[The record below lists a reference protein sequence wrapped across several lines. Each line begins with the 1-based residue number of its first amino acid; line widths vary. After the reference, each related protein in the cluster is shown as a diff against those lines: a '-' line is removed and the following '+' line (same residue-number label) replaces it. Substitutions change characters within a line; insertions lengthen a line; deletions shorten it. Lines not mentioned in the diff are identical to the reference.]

1 MARKSRPPIRSLSSF
16 ANNCLHTMLRT
27 FSTRTRLRRPEV
39 LTLLII
45 AAIVLQFLPW
55 TRNDG
60 SIQGE
65 NQQWWWTS
73 HDPRPTAPRMTVIIL
88 SMDRFDSLQRLISSL
103 QESKYDGDV
112 IDLVVRFDRPDIQHQ
127 RPWLQRVRE
136 FRNSLRWKHGNI
148 RIAIA
153 NKTLGL
159 AESWFRAW
167 SPASDYERAVI
178 FEDDLEVSP
187 IWYQWL
193 KKAHDMY
200 AGNRD
205 DLAAFSLSHQHLV
218 PLKASNKTA
227 KEFPDDEPFMYALLG
242 SHGFSPLAK
251 IWKEFLEFVHCTQRR
266 GDNVSIATPELITS
280 DWYHNVVSKQSMWTQ
295 HFIYFTK
302 HHNLYNIYQFP
313 RDKVLT
319 AHWQE
324 KGAHFDG
331 KTRRRNYPLVQD
343 GDIDVDFPLDL
354 KKYDW
359 GANLVRVDTTPVLP
373 PVVMSVA
380 IGYSLDRFE
389 AFVGS
394 LRQVY
399 SGDVW
404 LLISGDASV
413 EVRDFLRLH
422 RVKTVETKGSLAA
435 PASKEWDNINRS
447 RFRFFVYVCNS
458 SAYSL
463 CLTTDFR
470 DSLFQADPF
479 QSIDPSVMKSGAPG
493 VLFLHEHNT
502 DMNDYHYDLMRSK
515 SCGLYEN
522 YATFLR
528 GTKIINGGSI
538 IGSPGA
544 FQQLADYITDKFKGC
559 NDQVTMNV
567 VVRADLLQNISI
579 SIHGQG
585 EGGMNI
591 VGYGGEVIKD
601 SSGKFLNKNCLVSPV
616 VHQYD
621 II

>member
-1 MARKSRPPIRSLSSF
+1 
-16 ANNCLHTMLRT
+16 MLRT
-27 FSTRTRLRRPEV
+27 FSTRTRFRRSQV
-39 LTLLII
+39 LTLLIV
-45 AAIVLQFLPW
+45 AAIVLQLFRRTELW

-73 HDPRPTAPRMTVIIL
+73 HAPRPTAPRMTVIIL

-103 QESKYDGDV
+103 QESKYDDDDV
-112 IDLVVRFDRPDIQHQ
+112 IDLVIRFDRPDIQYHK
-127 RPWLQRVRE
+127 PWLQRVRE

-167 SPASDYERAVI
+167 SPSSDDERAVI

-193 KKAHDMY
+193 KNVHDMY

-218 PLKASNKTA
+218 PLKGSNKTA
-227 KEFPDDEPFMYALLG
+227 KEFPDGEPFMYALLG

-280 DWYHNVVSKQSMWTQ
+280 DWYHSVVSKQSMWTQ

-313 RDKVLT
+313 RDKALT

-343 GDIDVDFPLDL
+343 GDIDMDFPLHL

-359 GANLVRVDTTPVLP
+359 GANLVRVDATPVLP

-413 EVRDFLRLH
+413 EVREFLRLH
-422 RVKTVETKGSLAA
+422 RVKTVETKGGLAA
-435 PASKEWDNINRS
+435 PATKEWENINRS
-447 RFRFFVYVCNS
+447 RFRFFVHVCNS

-479 QSIDPSVMKSGAPG
+479 QSIDLSVMKSGAPD

-502 DMNDYHYDLMRSK
+502 DMNDYHYDLMRSA
-515 SCGLYEN
+515 SCRLYEK
-522 YATFLR
+522 YATVLR

-538 IGSPGA
+538 IGTPGT

-567 VVRADLLQNISI
+567 VARANLLQNISI